1 MSRSSGGPSCSIFVG
16 NVPYD
21 AQEDEM
27 RDLFARVGNV
37 TSVRVVLD
45 RDTKQPKGYAF
56 IDYGD
61 SEGAQAAIEKLNNVE
76 YNGRRLRVDGAERE
90 LHSSGPRALEDRDR
104 GGSRSGG
111 GGGGGGPAPPPELPP
126 VPVQTVA
133 DRMAKLREQ
142 EEAQKA
148 RVAAADSAERAEIAR
163 LMETL
168 TPKQV
173 IHILGEMQR
182 LALKAPEVARALVT
196 ENMQL
201 ALALQH
207 AQFLAGLTEEPPLPT
222 EPAVT
227 ERARNVREQIWGAK
241 AAPAPAP
248 RGSAAAA
255 AFGAVPVV
263 PQQLQLLALPAPLSM
278 PPPPGGPPPAT
289 ATRADVR
296 SSPYGAPPLLPPGT
310 APAALAAGY
319 GPVGAAQS
327 GPAAAQAPPM
337 ANDSRNSLLEKLV
350 TLSPAEID
358 KLPHDTK
365 VQLLHFLQTVPP
377 GSRPGG

>member
-173 IHILGEMQR
+173 DSPPPAGRRWAWRWHRRQVIHILGEMQR

-255 AFGAVPVV
+255 AFGA
-263 PQQLQLLALPAPLSM
+263 
-278 PPPPGGPPPAT
+278 
-289 ATRADVR
+289 
-296 SSPYGAPPLLPPGT
+296 
-310 APAALAAGY
+310 APAACSRLAQTELPADCAIVASPRDPAGRTRLGY
-319 GPVGAAQS
+319 G
-327 GPAAAQAPPM
+327 
-337 ANDSRNSLLEKLV
+337 SL
-350 TLSPAEID
+350 
-358 KLPHDTK
+358 
-365 VQLLHFLQTVPP
+365 
-377 GSRPGG
+377 

>member
-1 MSRSSGGPSCSIFVG
+1 MSRGSGGPSCSIFVG

-27 RDLFARVGNV
+27 RDLFNRVGNV

-76 YNGRRLRVDGAERE
+76 YNGRKLRVDGAERE
-90 LHSSGPRALEDRDR
+90 LHSAAPKALEDRDR
-104 GGSRSGG
+104 GGPRSGG
-111 GGGGGGPAPPPELPP
+111 AGPAPPPELPP

-182 LALKAPEVARALVT
+182 LALKAPEVARALVS

-255 AFGAVPVV
+255 TLGAVAVA
-263 PQQLQLLALPAPLSM
+263 PQQMQLLALPAPLSM

-289 ATRADVR
+289 AARADVR
-296 SSPYGAPPLLPPGT
+296 SSPYGAPPLLPPGAAPV
-310 APAALAAGY
+310 APATGY
-319 GPVGAAQS
+319 APVGAAQPS
-327 GPAAAQAPPM
+327 PPAAQAPPM